1 MAFKRK
7 DVKKSSY
14 YVWFLGAK
22 ESKGIRGDEYVF
34 PVLHYLLDK
43 EREYEP
49 SKVTLQVS
57 SKGLKI
63 IQNVPK
69 NKHLIPPNF
78 IQNAHPQKAP
88 NSQSFHPQD
97 LHRHPDSLKCRENP
111 RSPSVQSC
119 TTRGSGSGQGIPI
132 KMEVIKHLI
141 PSTAITCVAQED
153 DIVCVIL
160 LLFNPIT
167 KCPIHVHAYRCDSVE
182 TATALKGQLNV
193 LINRPENQKK
203 FAEIE
208 EKFNARKL
216 AHAQMMNSKSS
227 TNQHHRNL
235 MNGNKNVMNGNKN
248 VMNGKSNSINHYGG
262 SDGIISPA
270 SSASPQRRSH
280 SDGRSIRTNE
290 SDDSFDSFPLRRMS
304 QASPIRGSVYPC
316 GQCPA
321 SSSDHLYQD
330 QCSNKYHD
338 KYQDDKNDE
347 KLLRRRNSSSCPP
360 VSGKVSKSSNPKGH
374 PHSIIDPLLDPKA
387 AIFESLAHE
396 LKVKLENKKKVGP
409 ILLPP
414 RDYDTIHRT
423 RGNLV
428 GIDERKSTNKLL
440 VGQVVDRSTINDKT
454 LINDRTQIIKSHLNE
469 SHLNT
474 SSGHKIDDRIEGK
487 DNEYQTR
494 SESSGMSSGIG
505 SDEAIHNSM
514 TKSMS
519 KSSSE
524 KHRSIGNEKMIPQ
537 KIESAS
543 EEEEDEDDLD
553 DSVSQWLS
561 PDSQLLDI
569 YGSHHREDIEPDYD
583 EEEEQ
588 PKYYY
593 FPDPRFSAD
602 QDVSKNVSKT
612 SRSLNSNGNSIKSS
626 QDKFI
631 DKYKDNYQGNDREKN
646 KDKYKDNYQD
656 RYQDSKR
663 RTSGYFGLMDT
674 CCTSTSNRS
683 YSPSHHH
690 SQPVPSSSRHAAFLG
705 H

>member
-1 MAFKRK
+1 M
-7 DVKKSSY
+7 KKSSY

-78 IQNAHPQKAP
+78 TQNLHPQKAP
-88 NSQSFHPQD
+88 DSQNLHPQD
-97 LHRHPDSLKCRENP
+97 LHRHPDSLKCREIF

-119 TTRGSGSGQGIPI
+119 GTRGSGQGIPI

-216 AHAQMMNSKSS
+216 AHAQMINSTTSI
-227 TNQHHRNL
+227 NHHHRNL
-235 MNGNKNVMNGNKN
+235 MNGNKDLMNGNKN
-248 VMNGKSNSINHYGG
+248 LMNGNKDLMNGKGNSMNRYGG
-262 SDGIISPA
+262 SDGIISPT

-316 GQCPA
+316 GQCPV
-321 SSSDHLYQD
+321 SSSPDHRHRHRYHQD
-330 QCSNKYHD
+330 HSSNKYH
-338 KYQDDKNDE
+338 DDKNDE

-360 VSGKVSKSSNPKGH
+360 VSGKVSKPSN

-428 GIDERKSTNKLL
+428 GIDERKSTNRLL

-454 LINDRTQIIKSHLNE
+454 LINDRTQIIKSHLN
-469 SHLNT
+469 T
-474 SSGHKIDDRIEGK
+474 SIDTDGDRIEVK
-487 DNEYQTR
+487 DSEYQTR

-519 KSSSE
+519 KSSSD
-524 KHRSIGNEKMIPQ
+524 KHTSNGNEKMIPQ
-537 KIESAS
+537 KTES
-543 EEEEDEDDLD
+543 EDED

-583 EEEEQ
+583 EEEQ
-588 PKYYY
+588 PRYYY

-602 QDVSKNVSKT
+602 QDVSKNVSKS
-612 SRSLNSNGNSIKSS
+612 SRSFNSDGNSMKSS
-626 QDKFI
+626 Q
-631 DKYKDNYQGNDREKN
+631 DKYKDNYPENDREKYEEKN
-646 KDKYKDNYQD
+646 QDKYKDNYQD
-656 RYQDSKR
+656 RYQDSKK

-690 SQPVPSSSRHAAFLG
+690 LQPVPSSSRHAPFLG